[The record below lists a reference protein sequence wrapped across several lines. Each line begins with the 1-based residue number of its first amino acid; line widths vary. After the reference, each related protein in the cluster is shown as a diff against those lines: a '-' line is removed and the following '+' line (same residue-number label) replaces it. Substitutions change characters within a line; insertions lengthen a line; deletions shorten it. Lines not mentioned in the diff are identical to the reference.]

1 MKKIAKISLQIPA
14 LLVLIVLRILR
25 PVVKIELCIVAFHR
39 FGHLALEPEIYL
51 GELEIRA
58 AQRDDRRFPITVQWW
73 SLGPKKLQANRY
85 LATKWKQVIRVLPS
99 WWIDALHSV
108 GTKISVLRL
117 AEPHMSIRGSLNSL
131 DRTDAQLEL
140 TDTEVA
146 EGMSQLRAIG
156 VNPDK
161 PYACLVVR
169 DGGYYASL
177 GEKESDGYSFLNFD
191 ISTFEQ
197 AALSLVQRGYQ
208 VIRMGAGSAATF
220 GAGHPS
226 VIDYANSNLRSE
238 FLDIYIAATCSFAV
252 STQTGPDAVC
262 LAFRRPVCYIDVTRY
277 SQFFFGT
284 KLAWWNPTELWQGD
298 SRLTLR
304 DILRGP
310 IFWIKDPNDFI
321 REGIR
326 QVRSSAERI
335 DHLVMS
341 FVNAFE
347 NGMTQSTDQAKFSER
362 VQAYISTLTGE
373 RSRVA
378 FGKIYAVV
386 NSTFINDYGHWF
398 SLLDEEC
405 NE

>member
-1 MKKIAKISLQIPA
+1 MKKIAKIFLQIPA

-25 PVVKIELCIVAFHR
+25 PVVKVELCIVAFHR

-51 GELEIRA
+51 GELEIGA
-58 AQRDDRRFPITVQWW
+58 AQRDRRRFPITVQWW

-117 AEPHMSIRGSLNSL
+117 VEPHMSIRGSLNSL

-140 TDTEVA
+140 TDTEIA

-208 VIRMGAGSAATF
+208 VVRMGAGSAATC

-284 KLAWWNPTELWQGD
+284 KLAWWNPAELWQGD
-298 SRLTLR
+298 SRLTLQ

-310 IFWIKDPNDFI
+310 VFWIKDPNDFI

-326 QVRSSAERI
+326 QVRSSAEKI

-341 FVNAFE
+341 FADAFE
-347 NGMTQSTDQAKFSER
+347 NNIDRPNEINEKDHSVRNIIKRETGDRGKSEF
-362 VQAYISTLTGE
+362 GE
-373 RSRVA
+373 
-378 FGKIYAVV
+378 IHAVL
-386 NSTFINDYGHWF
+386 NSGFVGLIQEAQHF
-398 SLLDEEC
+398 LS
-405 NE
+405 

>member
-1 MKKIAKISLQIPA
+1 MKKIAKIFLQLPA
-14 LLVLIVLRILR
+14 LLALIVLRILR
-25 PVVKIELCIVAFHR
+25 PLVKIELCIVAFHR

-58 AQRDDRRFPITVQWW
+58 TERDGRRFPITVQWW
-73 SLGPKKLQANRY
+73 SLGPKNKQANRY
-85 LATKWKQVIRVLPS
+85 LATKWRQVIRVLPS

-140 TDTEVA
+140 TDTEIA

-156 VNPDK
+156 VNPDQ

-169 DGGYYASL
+169 DGGYYDSL

-208 VIRMGAGSAATF
+208 VVRMGAGSAATF
-220 GAGHPS
+220 GAGHPL
-226 VIDYANSNLRSE
+226 VFDYANSNLRYE
-238 FLDIYIAATCSFAV
+238 FLDIYIAATCSFAI

-262 LAFRRPVCYIDVTRY
+262 LAFRRPVCYIDVTRF

-284 KLAWWNPTELWQGD
+284 KLAWWNPAELWQGN

-310 IFWIKDPNDFI
+310 VFWIKDPNDFI

-341 FVNAFE
+341 FVDAFE
-347 NGMTQSTDQAKFSER
+347 NNVNRSNEIDEKVHSVRNIIARETGDRGKSEF
-362 VQAYISTLTGE
+362 GE
-373 RSRVA
+373 
-378 FGKIYAVV
+378 INAVL
-386 NSTFINDYGHWF
+386 NSGFVELIQEARHF
-398 SLLDEEC
+398 MS
-405 NE
+405 

>member
-1 MKKIAKISLQIPA
+1 MKKIAKIFLQIPA

-25 PVVKIELCIVAFHR
+25 PVVRVELCIVAFHR

-58 AQRDDRRFPITVQWW
+58 AQRDGRRFPITVQWW

-117 AEPHMSIRGSLNSL
+117 VEPHMSIRGSLNSL

-140 TDTEVA
+140 TDTEIA

-208 VIRMGAGSAATF
+208 VVRMGAGSAATF

-284 KLAWWNPTELWQGD
+284 KLAWWNPAELWQGD
-298 SRLTLR
+298 SRLTLQ

-310 IFWIKDPNDFI
+310 VFWIKDPNDFI

-326 QVRSSAERI
+326 QVRSSAEKI

-341 FVNAFE
+341 FADAFE
-347 NGMTQSTDQAKFSER
+347 NNVDRPNEINEKDHSVRNIIKRETGDRGKSEF
-362 VQAYISTLTGE
+362 GE
-373 RSRVA
+373 
-378 FGKIYAVV
+378 IHAVL
-386 NSTFINDYGHWF
+386 NSGFVGLIQEAQHF
-398 SLLDEEC
+398 LS
-405 NE
+405 

>member
-1 MKKIAKISLQIPA
+1 MKKIAKIFLQIPA

-25 PVVKIELCIVAFHR
+25 PVVKVELCIVAFHR

-51 GELEIRA
+51 GELEIGA
-58 AQRDDRRFPITVQWW
+58 AQRDRRRFPITVQWW

-140 TDTEVA
+140 TDTEIA

-156 VNPDK
+156 IDPDK

-197 AALSLVQRGYQ
+197 AATSLVQRGYQ
-208 VIRMGAGSAATF
+208 VIRMGAGSATTF
-220 GAGHPS
+220 GAGHPR

-284 KLAWWNPTELWQGD
+284 KLAWWNPAELWQGD
-298 SRLTLR
+298 SRLTLQ

-310 IFWIKDPNDFI
+310 VFWIKDPNDFI

-326 QVRSSAERI
+326 QVRSSAEKI

-341 FVNAFE
+341 FADAFE
-347 NGMTQSTDQAKFSER
+347 NNVDRPNEINEKDHSVRNIIKRETGDRGKSEF
-362 VQAYISTLTGE
+362 GE
-373 RSRVA
+373 
-378 FGKIYAVV
+378 IHAVL
-386 NSTFINDYGHWF
+386 NSGFVGLIQEAQHF
-398 SLLDEEC
+398 LS
-405 NE
+405 

>member
-1 MKKIAKISLQIPA
+1 MKKIAKIFLQIPA
-14 LLVLIVLRILR
+14 LLVLIVLRILQ
-25 PVVKIELCIVAFHR
+25 PVVKVELCIVAFHR

-51 GELEIRA
+51 GELEIGA
-58 AQRDDRRFPITVQWW
+58 AQRDRRRFPITVQWW

-108 GTKISVLRL
+108 GTKMSVLRL
-117 AEPHMSIRGSLNSL
+117 VEPHMSIRGSLNSL

-140 TDTEVA
+140 TDTEIA

-156 VNPDK
+156 IDPDK

-208 VIRMGAGSAATF
+208 VVRMGAGSAATF

-238 FLDIYIAATCSFAV
+238 FLDVYIAATCSFAV

-284 KLAWWNPTELWQGD
+284 KLAWWNPAELWQGD

-341 FVNAFE
+341 FVDAFE
-347 NGMTQSTDQAKFSER
+347 NNVNRQSEIDEKVHSVRNTIAQETGDRGKSEF
-362 VQAYISTLTGE
+362 GE
-373 RSRVA
+373 IHAVLNSGFVELIQESRH
-378 FGKIYAVV
+378 FM
-386 NSTFINDYGHWF
+386 S
-398 SLLDEEC
+398 
-405 NE
+405 

>member
-1 MKKIAKISLQIPA
+1 MKKIVKVFLQIPA
-14 LLVLIVLRILR
+14 LLILIVLRILR
-25 PVVKIELCIVAFHR
+25 PVVKVELCIVAFHR

-108 GTKISVLRL
+108 GTKMSVLRL

-131 DRTDAQLEL
+131 DRTDAQLKL
-140 TDTEVA
+140 TDIEIA

-156 VNPDK
+156 IDLDK

-208 VIRMGAGSAATF
+208 VVRMGAGSAATF

-284 KLAWWNPTELWQGD
+284 KLAWWNPAELWQGD

-341 FVNAFE
+341 FVDAFE
-347 NGMTQSTDQAKFSER
+347 NNVNRQSEIDEKVHSVRNTIAQETGDRGKSEF
-362 VQAYISTLTGE
+362 GE
-373 RSRVA
+373 IHAVLNSGFVELIQESRH
-378 FGKIYAVV
+378 FM
-386 NSTFINDYGHWF
+386 S
-398 SLLDEEC
+398 
-405 NE
+405 